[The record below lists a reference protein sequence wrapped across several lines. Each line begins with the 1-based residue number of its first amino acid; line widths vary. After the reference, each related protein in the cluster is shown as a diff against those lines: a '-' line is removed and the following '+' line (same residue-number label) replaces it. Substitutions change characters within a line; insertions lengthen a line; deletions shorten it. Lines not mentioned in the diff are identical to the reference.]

1 MNPAKKKRQNRLGII
16 LPAGI
21 VLILAIL
28 AFVIFWPRSQRQPS
42 LANIA
47 VITLAPATPTPSP
60 SSTPTPTPTLDLAKP
75 STAAQEIGAAVP
87 MPPDSLL
94 VEITP
99 EAEAAGWASDVD
111 GRSHFDGPGIH
122 VGFFQGKRYV
132 GILRFDL
139 SSVPLG
145 SEIAYAGLELMGLD
159 GNRLRSGG
167 DWRLKVITAD
177 VDVLWA
183 MPMFAEFEQAQV
195 DGSVASALAAGELAA
210 GRANVFAL
218 SPGQRN
224 SLMRH
229 IPAGMVAF
237 RLDGPGAGE
246 DNLFTWDA
254 GIRLNE
260 ELDTKPILRL
270 VVIPPTSPP
279 LVIVTSTPTP
289 ENVVTAAAV
298 AARATLIA
306 TSTGTFTPTPENWVT
321 PVILVPSPTPA
332 NQATA
337 DHLFAIATA
346 DALVY
351 GTPTPTPPNVWTAT
365 PTLTGTL
372 VPSQAV
378 ARATAVPLL
387 VPVKIT
393 PVATPTTTPTALA
406 LPQLLVDK
414 IGFLSD
420 RPGGGQI
427 YVVNPDGTG
436 LAVLTDSWA
445 YEQAVKRDRFSPD
458 QRYRAF
464 VKNVLRDFG
473 NQASVF
479 ALDYF
484 WGSEKQVT
492 QFSRG
497 IAYAPAWSPV
507 SDRIALVS
515 NESGN
520 DEIWAINRDGS
531 DPRQLTQDTSG
542 WWDKHPS
549 WSPDGRQIVFWSNRS
564 GERQLWIME
573 ADGRNPHMLVLP
585 GGENW
590 DPVWFKSTELPR
602 YAFDE

>member
-28 AFVIFWPRSQRQPS
+28 AFVIFWPRGEQQPS

-60 SSTPTPTPTLDLAKP
+60 SSTPTPIPPLNLTQPIA
-75 STAAQEIGAAVP
+75 AAQEVGAAVP
-87 MPPDSLL
+87 MPANGLL
-94 VEITP
+94 LEITP
-99 EAEAAGWASDVD
+99 EADAAGWTSDVD
-111 GRSHFDGPGIH
+111 GRRHFDGPGIH
-122 VGFFQGKRYV
+122 VGFFQGKTYV
-132 GILRFDL
+132 GVLRFDL
-139 SSVPLG
+139 SGVPPG
-145 SEIAYAGLELMGLD
+145 SDIAYAELELMGLD
-159 GNRLRSGG
+159 GNRLGSGG
-167 DWRLKVITAD
+167 DWRLSVITAD
-177 VDVLWA
+177 VAALWA

-195 DGSVASALAAGELAA
+195 DGSAAPALAAGDLAA

-218 SPGQRN
+218 SSGQRDT
-224 SLMRH
+224 LMQH
-229 IPAGMVAF
+229 ISSGTTAF
-237 RLDGPGAGE
+237 RLDGPNSGE

-270 VVIPPTSPP
+270 VVIPPELPP
-279 LVIVTSTPTP
+279 MVIVTSTPTP

-337 DHLFAIATA
+337 EYLFAIATA

-365 PTLTGTL
+365 PTPTGPL
-372 VPSQAV
+372 GINQAA

-393 PVATPTTTPTALA
+393 PVATPTATPTALA
-406 LPQLLVDK
+406 LPQLLVGK

-436 LAVLTDSWA
+436 LAVLTDDWA

-464 VKNVLRDFG
+464 VRNVLRDFG
-473 NQASVF
+473 NQAAIF

-484 WGSEKQVT
+484 YQSEKSVT

-507 SDRIALVS
+507 IDRIALVS

-531 DPRQLTQDTSG
+531 DPRQLTQDTFG

-564 GERQLWIME
+564 GERQLWIMD
-573 ADGRNPHMLVLP
+573 ADGRNPHMLALP

-590 DPVWFKSTELPR
+590 DPVWFKSTELAR
-602 YAFDE
+602 YTFDE